1 MTLFAQTSKDSHDTE
16 SEVTSLPLLG
26 WSAKAEVLGC
36 VGEVTLIQCFQ
47 NTQSET
53 VDITYCFPLNEGSS
67 VCGFQLERESG
78 AVISGVA
85 KEKAQALQEFR
96 EAKTRGQT
104 AALLE
109 YDRPDIFKLSLG
121 VLAPKEHVKISITYL
136 SILDAEDDDVCFVF
150 PTSIAPLYS
159 PNSTFRVDQSTP
171 FIFQGMQLEVSFQM
185 CSPIT
190 SLTSPS
196 HKSETNVDIHVSGT
210 TATFKLT
217 GISQRGDIIL
227 LCKEERAYEP
237 RALLEVGP
245 DGSMAGLVML
255 SPRVDPQLMQPQPL
269 QDFFF
274 VVDCS
279 GSMGGTKIQQVPS
292 PASSYFRVSALALLA
307 SPPAAGVPHSDAP
320 TSVRV
325 SH

>member
-1 MTLFAQTSKDSHDTE
+1 MSATDGTTVALLAQTSKYSPE
-16 SEVTSLPLLG
+16 NAVSKVSSLPLLG

-36 VGEVTLIQCFQ
+36 VGQVTLIQCFQ
-47 NTQSET
+47 NTQIET
-53 VDITYCFPLNEGSS
+53 VDITYYFPLNEGSS

-78 AVISGVA
+78 AAINGVA

-121 VLAPKEHVKISITYL
+121 ILGPKEHVKISITYL
-136 SILDAEDDDVCFVF
+136 SILNAEDDDLCFVF

-159 PNSTFRVDQSTP
+159 PDSTFRQNQSTP
-171 FIFQGMQLEVSFQM
+171 VIFEGMQLEVSFQM
-185 CSPIT
+185 CSLIT

-196 HKSETNVDIHVSGT
+196 HKSEANIDIHVSGT
-210 TATFKLT
+210 TATFKIT
-217 GISQRGDIIL
+217 GSSQRGDIIL
-227 LCKEERAYEP
+227 LCKEEKAYEP
-237 RALLEVGP
+237 RALLEIGP

-255 SPRVDPQLMQPQPL
+255 SPKIDPQLMMQPPPPR
-269 QDFFF
+269 DFFF

-279 GSMGGTKIQQVPS
+279 GSMKGIKIQQ
-292 PASSYFRVSALALLA
+292 ASSHTHLAFSLFQ
-307 SPPAAGVPHSDAP
+307 SCSG
-320 TSVRV
+320 
-325 SH
+325 